1 MDKAF
6 AAARV
11 RAAFGD
17 AAGTADPLQ
26 RPRASSHGFAGA
38 VFSAA
43 RLATRSKR
51 RCRHFSGYEAGFGL
65 TELLV
70 SALLLGVFG
79 SLGLRVQVSIAQA
92 ARQQHLQAEQQR
104 WLAAQLQRDAG
115 LLARQGALLAVDCL
129 EPQHHRQGLQQL
141 QQTLQGFGQLALPET
156 FQAERQL
163 DIVDDLLQVTVA
175 AGCWQRQQHY
185 SLQGLGAC
193 INEPD

>member
-1 MDKAF
+1 MDKAI
-6 AAARV
+6 AEERV
-11 RAAFGD
+11 RAAFSD
-17 AAGTADPLQ
+17 AAGPADSLQ
-26 RPRASSHGFAGA
+26 WLGASSHGLAGT

-43 RLATRSKR
+43 PLETRPKR
-51 RCRHFSGYEAGFGL
+51 RCSHFSGYAAGFGL
-65 TELLV
+65 TEVLV

-92 ARQQHLQAEQQR
+92 ARQQHLQAQQQR

-175 AGCWQRQQHY
+175 AGPWHRQQHY
-185 SLQGLGAC
+185 SLKGLGAC

>member
-1 MDKAF
+1 MDKAI

-11 RAAFGD
+11 RVAFGD

-26 RPRASSHGFAGA
+26 RLGTSSHGLAGA
-38 VFSAA
+38 VISAA
-43 RLATRSKR
+43 RLAARPKR
-51 RCRHFSGYEAGFGL
+51 RCSHFSGYGAGFGL

-115 LLARQGALLAVDCL
+115 LLARQAALLAVDCL
-129 EPQHHRQGLQQL
+129 EPQHHHQGLQQL
-141 QQTLQGFGQLALPET
+141 QQTLQGFGQLASPKT

-163 DIVDDLLQVTVA
+163 EIVDDLLQVSVA
-175 AGCWQRQQHY
+175 AGPWHRQQHF
-185 SLQGLGAC
+185 SLKGLGAC